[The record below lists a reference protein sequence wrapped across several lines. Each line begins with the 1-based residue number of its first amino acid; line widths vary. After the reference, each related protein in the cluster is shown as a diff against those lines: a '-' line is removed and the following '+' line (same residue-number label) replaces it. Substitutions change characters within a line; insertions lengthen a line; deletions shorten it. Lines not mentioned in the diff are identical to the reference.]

1 MIYLFDID
9 GTLTP
14 SRLRIDLEFEQFF
27 LQWMKDK
34 EVIFV
39 TGSDKEKTIE
49 QVGEKIWTRAKRVY
63 QSCGNAVY
71 ENGQCIRINELEMG
85 FPLRDLLE
93 DFKKNS
99 EWRDWYGNHIE
110 ERIGLINYSTVG
122 RDCPQEER
130 ERYYKWDKVKK
141 EREYFCWKVQELFP
155 NLEAS
160 VGGQISIDI
169 YHKGQNKAQVL
180 NDVRD
185 NVIFFG
191 DKCEPGGNDYP
202 IVERLEKEAERASD
216 SVFGD
221 LAKRKFRIHQVKN
234 YKDTWNLLKT
244 Y

>member
-14 SRLRIDLEFEQFF
+14 SRLRIDPEFEQFF

-49 QVGEKIWTRAKRVY
+49 QVGEKIWTNASRIY

-71 ENGQCIRINELEMG
+71 QGGQLIHKNQFDLNPELKK
-85 FPLRDLLE
+85 LLLE
-93 DFKKNS
+93 FVKYSDCPEQF
-99 EWRDWYGNHIE
+99 DNHIE
-110 ERIGLINYSTVG
+110 ERIGLINFSTVG
-122 RDCPQEER
+122 RSCPQEARDE
-130 ERYYKWDKVKK
+130 YYDWDCRNK
-141 EREYFCWKVQELFP
+141 ERETFCKIIEDKFP
-155 NLEAS
+155 ELEAT

-169 YHKGQNKAQVL
+169 YPKGQNKAQVL
-180 NDVRD
+180 DD
-185 NVIFFG
+185 LIGPITFFG

-202 IVERLEKEAERASD
+202 IAFEMEKQFEENNRHC
-216 SVFGD
+216 VVH
-221 LAKRKFRIHQVKN
+221 RVKD
-234 YKDTWNLLKT
+234 YKDTWNILKT

>member
-14 SRLRIDLEFEQFF
+14 SRLRIDPEFEQFF

-34 EVIFV
+34 DVIFV

-49 QVGEKIWTRAKRVY
+49 QVGEKIWTNASRIY

-71 ENGQCIRINELEMG
+71 QGGQLIQKNHFDLSPELKK
-85 FPLRDLLE
+85 LLLE
-93 DFKKNS
+93 FVMYS
-99 EWRDWYGNHIE
+99 ECPKQFSNHIE
-110 ERIGLINYSTVG
+110 ERIGLVNFSPIG

-130 ERYYKWDKVKK
+130 ERYYKWDTKTK
-141 EREYFCWKVQELFP
+141 ERETFCRMIEEKFP
-155 NLEAS
+155 ELEAT

-169 YHKGQNKAQVL
+169 YPKGQNKAQVL
-180 NDVRD
+180 EDLYGP
-185 NVIFFG
+185 ITFFG

-202 IVERLEKEAERASD
+202 IVERLEREWEAGNRD
-216 SVFGD
+216 
-221 LAKRKFRIHQVKN
+221 RTIHRVKN
-234 YKDTWNLLKT
+234 YNETWNILKT

>member
-39 TGSDKEKTIE
+39 TGSDKDKTIE
-49 QVGEKIWTRAKRVY
+49 QVGEKIWTNASRIY

-71 ENGQCIRINELEMG
+71 QGGQLIHKNQFDLNPELKK
-85 FPLRDLLE
+85 LLLE
-93 DFKKNS
+93 FVKYSDCPEQF
-99 EWRDWYGNHIE
+99 DNHIE
-110 ERIGLINYSTVG
+110 ERIGLINFSTVG
-122 RDCPQEER
+122 RSCPQEARDE
-130 ERYYKWDKVKK
+130 YYDWDCRNK
-141 EREYFCWKVQELFP
+141 ERETFCKIIEDKFP
-155 NLEAS
+155 ELEAT

-169 YHKGQNKAQVL
+169 YPKGQNKAQVL
-180 NDVRD
+180 DD
-185 NVIFFG
+185 LIGPITFFG

-202 IVERLEKEAERASD
+202 IAFEMEKQFEENNRHC
-216 SVFGD
+216 VVH
-221 LAKRKFRIHQVKN
+221 RVKD
-234 YKDTWNLLKT
+234 YKDTWNILKT